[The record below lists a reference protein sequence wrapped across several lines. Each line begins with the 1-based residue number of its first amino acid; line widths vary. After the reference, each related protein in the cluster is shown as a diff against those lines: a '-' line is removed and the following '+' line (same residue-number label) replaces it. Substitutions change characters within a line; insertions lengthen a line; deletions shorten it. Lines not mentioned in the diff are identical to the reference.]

1 MSTLRVLLADD
12 HELVRAGLRALLRE
26 LPGVE
31 VVGETGDGREAVERV
46 RVLGPDVVLM
56 DISMGGLNGLEAT
69 ARIAAEAPGT
79 RVIILSMHASDEY
92 VRQALRAGASG
103 YLIKNAATAELA
115 LALKA
120 VAGGQVYLSPAVARP
135 VVDDYLGA
143 RGTGDALAAL
153 TARQRE
159 ILTLIA
165 GGQST
170 KQIAALLGVS
180 VKTVETHRT
189 QLMDRLAIRD
199 VPGLVR
205 FAIRHGLV
213 SPES

>member
-46 RVLGPDVVLM
+46 RALRPDVVLM

-69 ARIAAEAPGT
+69 ARIAAEVPGT

-199 VPGLVR
+199 IPGLVR

>member
-1 MSTLRVLLADD
+1 MSALRVLLADD

-26 LPGVE
+26 LPEVE
-31 VVGETGDGREAVERV
+31 VVGETGDGREAVELV
-46 RVLGPDVVLM
+46 REHRPDVVLM

-79 RVIILSMHASDEY
+79 RVVILSMHASDEY

-120 VAGGQVYLSPAVARP
+120 VAAGQVYLSPAVARP

-143 RGTGDALAAL
+143 RGGDDALGAL

-165 GGQST
+165 SGQTT

-180 VKTVETHRT
+180 VKTVETHRA
-189 QLMDRLAIRD
+189 QLMERLAIRD

>member
-46 RVLGPDVVLM
+46 RVLRPDVVLM

-69 ARIAAEAPGT
+69 ARIAAEVPGT

-199 VPGLVR
+199 IPGLVR